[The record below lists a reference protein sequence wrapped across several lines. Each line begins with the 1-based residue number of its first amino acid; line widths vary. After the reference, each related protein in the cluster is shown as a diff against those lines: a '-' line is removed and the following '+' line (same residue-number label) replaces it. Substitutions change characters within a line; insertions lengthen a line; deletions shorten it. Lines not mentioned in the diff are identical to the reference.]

1 MLTFVKK
8 TKTMT
13 KRFLAIWV
21 ALLCCVLQV
30 TAAETVRYTMKFKG
44 ETRTYWLFVP
54 EGANASTPVVL
65 VLHGYGGNA
74 EGYCPAMLDVAERE
88 GFAVCY
94 PQGEKDAK
102 GMPCWNVGY
111 DVQHGLKR
119 DDVGFVKALVKHI
132 RKKHGI
138 GKDNVFMSGMSNGG
152 EMTYFMAYRHPELF
166 NAFASI
172 AGLTMEW
179 AYKAWKAKQ
188 PVPLMEVHGTADKT
202 SMWEG
207 DPQDTGGWGPYIAVP
222 AAVGY
227 WVAQARCTHEET
239 SELPR
244 KGEHPVILHRYL
256 GGDDGIE
263 IRLYEVQGAKHSWHL
278 SDMDTCEEMWAFFRQ
293 YLQ

>member
-1 MLTFVKK
+1 MRRLTILIA
-8 TKTMT
+8 
-13 KRFLAIWV
+13 FLCI
-21 ALLCCVLQV
+21 VLNA
-30 TAAETVRYTMKFKG
+30 TAAETVRHTMKYKG
-44 ETRTYWLFVP
+44 ETRTYWLYVP
-54 EGANASTPVVL
+54 EGASAATPLVL

-74 EGYCPAMLDVAERE
+74 EGYCPAMLEVAERE

-102 GMPCWNVGY
+102 GKPCWNVGY
-111 DVQHGLKR
+111 DVQQGLER
-119 DDVGFVKALVKHI
+119 DDVGFVKALVKHLQ
-132 RKKHGI
+132 KKHRI

-152 EMTYFMAYRHPELF
+152 EMTYFMAYRYPGLF
-166 NAFASI
+166 KAYATI
-172 AGLTMEW
+172 AGLTMQW
-179 AYKAWKAKQ
+179 AYKAWKAKR

-239 SELPR
+239 TELPR
-244 KGEHPVILHRYL
+244 KGEHPVILHRWL

-263 IRLYEVQGAKHSWHL
+263 VRLYEVQGAKHSWHL
-278 SDMDTCEEMWAFFRQ
+278 SDMDTCEEMWSFFRE
-293 YLQ
+293 YLK

>member
-1 MLTFVKK
+1 MRRWLLALVA
-8 TKTMT
+8 
-13 KRFLAIWV
+13 FLCI
-21 ALLCCVLQV
+21 VLNAM
-30 TAAETVRYTMKFKG
+30 AAETVRYTMKYKG
-44 ETRTYWLFVP
+44 EVRTYWLYVP
-54 EGANASTPVVL
+54 EGASTATPLVL

-74 EGYCPAMLDVAERE
+74 EGYCPAMLEVAERE

-102 GMPCWNVGY
+102 GKPCWNVGY
-111 DVQHGLKR
+111 DVQQGLER
-119 DDVGFVKALVKHI
+119 DDVGFVKALVKHL
-132 RKKHGI
+132 RKKHHI

-166 NAFASI
+166 RAFASI
-172 AGLTMEW
+172 AGLTMQW
-179 AYKAWKAKQ
+179 AYKAWKAKR

-207 DPQDTGGWGPYIAVP
+207 DPEDTGGWGPYIAVP

-227 WVAQARCTHEET
+227 WVAQARCTHEVT
-239 SELPR
+239 TELPR

-263 IRLYEVQGAKHSWHL
+263 VRLYEVQGAKHSWHL
-278 SDMDTCEEMWAFFRQ
+278 ADMDTCEEMWAFFRQ
-293 YLQ
+293 YLK

>member
-1 MLTFVKK
+1 M
-8 TKTMT
+8 
-13 KRFLAIWV
+13 KRFFT
-21 ALLCCVLQV
+21 ALLCLFIVLAAH
-30 TAAETVRYTMKFKG
+30 AAETVKYTMKYKG
-44 ETRTYWLFVP
+44 EVRTYWLYVP
-54 EGANASTPVVL
+54 ENASSSTALVL

-74 EGYCPAMLDVAERE
+74 EGYCPAMLEVAERE

-102 GMPCWNVGY
+102 GKNCWNVGY
-111 DVQHGLKR
+111 DVQQGLKR

-152 EMTYFMAYRHPELF
+152 EMTYFMAYKYPDLF

-179 AYKAWKAKQ
+179 AYKQWQAKK
-188 PVPLMEVHGTADKT
+188 PVPFMEVHGTADKT

-207 DPQDTGGWGPYIAVP
+207 DPQDTGGWGAYVSVP
-222 AAVGY
+222 QAVGY

-239 SELPR
+239 TELPLT
-244 KGEHPVILHRYL
+244 GEHPVVLHRYL

-263 IRLYEVQGAKHSWHL
+263 VRLYEVQGAKHSWHL
-278 SDMDTCEEMWAFFRQ
+278 ADMDTCGEMWAFFKR
-293 YLQ
+293 YLK

>member
-1 MLTFVKK
+1 MRRFTF
-8 TKTMT
+8 
-13 KRFLAIWV
+13 FLL
-21 ALLCCVLQV
+21 ALLCLVLDA
-30 TAAETVRYTMKFKG
+30 TAAETIRYTMKYKG
-44 ETRTYWLFVP
+44 EIRTYWLYVP
-54 EGANASTPVVL
+54 DGSDASTPLVL
-65 VLHGYGGNA
+65 VFHGYGGNA

-102 GMPCWNVGY
+102 GKNCWNVGY
-111 DVQHGLKR
+111 DVQQGLKR

-152 EMTYFMAYRHPELF
+152 EMTYFMAYKYPELF

-179 AYKAWKAKQ
+179 AYKAWKAKR

-227 WVAQARCTHEET
+227 WAAQARCTHEET

-278 SDMDTCEEMWAFFRQ
+278 SDMDTCEEMWRFFSL
-293 YLQ
+293 YLK

>member
-1 MLTFVKK
+1 M
-8 TKTMT
+8 
-13 KRFLAIWV
+13 KRRLIALVAFL
-21 ALLCCVLQV
+21 CVVLNA
-30 TAAETVRYTMKFKG
+30 TGAETVRYTMKYKG
-44 ETRTYWLFVP
+44 EVRTYWLYVP
-54 EGANASTPVVL
+54 EGASEATPLVL

-74 EGYCPAMLDVAERE
+74 EGYCPAMLEVAERE

-102 GMPCWNVGY
+102 GKPCWNVGY
-111 DVQHGLKR
+111 DVQQGLER
-119 DDVGFVKALVKHI
+119 DDVGFVKALVKHL
-132 RKKHGI
+132 RKKHRI

-166 NAFASI
+166 RAYATI
-172 AGLTMEW
+172 AGLTMQW
-179 AYKAWKAKQ
+179 AYKAWKAKR
-188 PVPLMEVHGTADKT
+188 PVPIMEVHGTADKT

-207 DPQDTGGWGPYIAVP
+207 DPLDTGGWGPYIAVP

-239 SELPR
+239 TELPR

-263 IRLYEVQGAKHSWHL
+263 VRLYEVQGAKHSWHL

-293 YLQ
+293 YLK

>member
-1 MLTFVKK
+1 M
-8 TKTMT
+8 
-13 KRFLAIWV
+13 KRLFIIIAVILYLAV
-21 ALLCCVLQV
+21 DAM
-30 TAAETVRYTMKFKG
+30 AAETVRYTMKFKG
-44 ETRTYWLFVP
+44 ETRTYWLYVP
-54 EGANASTPVVL
+54 EGASPATPVVL

-74 EGYCPAMLDVAERE
+74 EGYCPAMLEVAERE

-102 GMPCWNVGY
+102 GKPCWNVGY
-111 DVQHGLKR
+111 DVQQGLKR

-172 AGLTMEW
+172 AGLTMQW
-179 AYKAWKAKQ
+179 AYKAWKAKR

>member
-1 MLTFVKK
+1 M
-8 TKTMT
+8 
-13 KRFLAIWV
+13 KRRLIALVAFLCI
-21 ALLCCVLQV
+21 VLNAM
-30 TAAETVRYTMKFKG
+30 AAETVRYTMKYKG
-44 ETRTYWLFVP
+44 EVRTYWLYVP
-54 EGANASTPVVL
+54 EGASAATPLVL
-65 VLHGYGGNA
+65 VLHGYGGSA
-74 EGYCPAMLDVAERE
+74 EGYCPAMLEVAERE

-102 GMPCWNVGY
+102 GKPCWNVGY
-111 DVQHGLKR
+111 DVQQGLER
-119 DDVGFVKALVKHI
+119 DDVGFVRALVKHLQ
-132 RKKHGI
+132 KKHRI

-152 EMTYFMAYRHPELF
+152 EMTYFMAYRYPELF
-166 NAFASI
+166 NAYATI

-179 AYKAWKAKQ
+179 AYKAWKAKR

-239 SELPR
+239 TELPR
-244 KGEHPVILHRYL
+244 KGEHPVILHRWL

-263 IRLYEVQGAKHSWHL
+263 VRLYEVQGAKHSWHL
-278 SDMDTCEEMWAFFRQ
+278 ADMDTCEEMWAFFRQ
-293 YLQ
+293 YLK